1 MKTFLSW
8 SLIAVI
14 VMLAVT
20 LSTRCSDPED
30 EPEPPQQ
37 EEEEKEITKE
47 DADSFLESLGFKQSS
62 KITGSPPTVAN
73 TLVVKTDS
81 KDTIYAVAGQKIP
94 IRISHPEAISIK
106 GFFLAAHNASY
117 YLDVT
122 MDEEEDSDTVAVIM
136 IGFEGGSTNTVYP
149 NGVYNGFTVFR
160 Q

>member
-8 SLIAVI
+8 SRISVI

-37 EEEEKEITKE
+37 EEEEITKE

-106 GFFLAAHNASY
+106 GFFLAGVGHRHRLSRRKYKPGDALAGR
-117 YLDVT
+117 DPQI
-122 MDEEEDSDTVAVIM
+122 DELTGHLADS
-136 IGFEGGSTNTVYP
+136 
-149 NGVYNGFTVFR
+149 R
-160 Q
+160 